1 MRRESI
7 SQEEGLQMLFQL
19 RVLPRVEALLDP
31 NGYIGDQYDNV
42 NGADTDAEAG
52 ILIHLQSK

>member
-1 MRRESI
+1 
-7 SQEEGLQMLFQL
+7 MLFQL

-31 NGYIGDQYDNV
+31 NGYIGDQCDNV